1 MIASSGG
8 VESDEVIVCVNCRQ
22 QVQHQL
28 HVKCCECPAVMCVD
42 CFSYGCEA
50 GRHLRGHNYEIR
62 DPLGG
67 RTFES
72 KGSWGAAEERK
83 LLSAAYRFKLG
94 NWSEVTR
101 MMETNRPINQV
112 QEYYDRFFIRGPIGQ
127 FALKLLSWKENKK
140 RMIADNSFDYECE
153 VDRVNY
159 MLMAMDA
166 LRESKE
172 KLDPKDEDL
181 LNKVDAILRNYI
193 VDMQSCET
201 QLCGDRC
208 GISEVHDLA
217 LSDDSCDPSDAEMC
231 KNKVT
236 EDQYSTGLEPE
247 NDSDEDN
254 SNTVQPSSARKIR
267 CSLRKSTLQ
276 KSGKPSRYR
285 RLQADSS
292 SSDED
297 YVDGETWE
305 TDRVSVENT
314 QESMHGLEREETTDD
329 YTVSDSEEPKP
340 EFTRRNNLTG
350 TVRRRRRARR
360 VNSFLIQLSELCP
373 AEKIFELRASKPEL
387 ALYCNEYSVVPKVR
401 QSDMDMLAY
410 NAARSDFEWEWYNDA
425 EHLISRMMIQESSD
439 RVEDFENDIKFARI
453 EKRVYE
459 FSRYFPDFFFF
470 LSGNRSRYN
479 RILKIR
485 KTYRRA
491 IIEHDKISEF
501 FRFMMN
507 MTMEKRK
514 ASQIFY
520 QRPPLEKFMARAQ
533 QCLTRRES
541 EDLRGN
547 VERADR
553 LMERISKLQELQR
566 SGVSSLKELASD
578 GKLTSVGTNASGA
591 TTTSEVFQK
600 FTNKLINEKIRER
613 RILLHNQIGV
623 SKLLFICSSGHIKL
637 EIEVIT
643 SRWRQISPFH
653 NHLTILLVKLEENV
667 TINISICSNVYKK
680 INSPNLINVP
690 DTS

>member
-1 MIASSGG
+1 MAGLVGLGG
-8 VESDEVIVCVNCRQ
+8 GRELIG
-22 QVQHQL
+22 
-28 HVKCCECPAVMCVD
+28 PAYHCGTSTTEPLRPLSNITCIKPGSE

-254 SNTVQPSSARKIR
+254 SNTVQPSSAVRTGMYIKESMMESVGMRLSKKKRVASLFLFRNAWPPYKFDYIVNRKIR

-350 TVRRRRRARR
+350 TVRRRRRARFITKKAR
-360 VNSFLIQLSELCP
+360 RLREFEKRMIRMNKAAERKLNELSELCP

-453 EKRVYE
+453 EK
-459 FSRYFPDFFFF
+459 
-470 LSGNRSRYN
+470 YN

-566 SGVSSLKELASD
+566 SGVSSLKGFERVMPAVLRSSKRKHK
-578 GKLTSVGTNASGA
+578 KLT
-591 TTTSEVFQK
+591 
-600 FTNKLINEKIRER
+600 
-613 RILLHNQIGV
+613 
-623 SKLLFICSSGHIKL
+623 KL
-637 EIEVIT
+637 EIET
-643 SRWRQISPFH
+643 KRKAGLRW
-653 NHLTILLVKLEENV
+653 EA
-667 TINISICSNVYKK
+667 YKRWHK
-680 INSPNLINVP
+680 CQWRN
-690 DTS
+690 DD